1 MHKLLL
7 VISVLAVVAGVVG
20 GVAVW
25 RQQDEALL
33 GIVDGVPPATWAERP
48 ADTWAV
54 NIELARY
61 SEAELARAF
70 GHLESFGWFRVPV
83 RWSQVE
89 PEQGRFE
96 WRALDRALPAARA
109 AGFRVW
115 VVLVDVPGWATSTS
129 LGANSPV
136 FSPTQFGEFA
146 AAVAAR
152 YATEVDAYE
161 VWDEP
166 NLKAAW
172 GGLRPSP
179 TEYTALLAAS
189 YPRLKALDPSA
200 TVLAASLAP
209 TVETGPDNLS
219 DLIYLQ
225 ALYDLDADR
234 YFDAAAG
241 KPYGFASG
249 PDVRTADAQVL
260 NVARFAE
267 LRKVMVRNGD
277 ADAQL
282 WGGNFG
288 WNVLPASPWGTVD
301 ASTQIQ
307 FSEGLFRRAEQE
319 WAWSG
324 PLALEDY
331 QPLGAS
337 TPPVDDP
344 HWGFALA
351 DPSGALTRLG
361 SSLARGARAMQ
372 PGRYG
377 VEHPA
382 VAYTGGWQFS
392 ALGADIPEVYDT
404 AAITVTFEGSELTL
418 RVRRGD
424 YRAHLYIT
432 VDGRPANA
440 LPADATSA
448 YLNLTSPTLE
458 TEVVDV
464 PVARGLDADATHV
477 AVIRPQ
483 RGWDQW
489 AIVGY
494 AVGRRA
500 PDGGFAWA
508 LAIAVGLIC
517 AGLLGLAFSLRRL
530 NWAWVEQARV
540 GPATLVTLATGVL
553 MYLSTWLSWEGPVT
567 AVSRRLGDAPAL
579 LLTALTA
586 GVFYF
591 SPSVWLALLAL
602 LALGVLFFLR
612 PQAGLAL
619 VAGTLPFYLFPRLL
633 WERGASLY
641 EFSVW
646 LLLAATLARRM
657 VTLASDRRQKTED
670 GSSRAVRSS
679 DRRSSPVFRPRASLL
694 SRFTGMDAA
703 VFALLLVAA
712 VSTALADQRVVA
724 VYEFRT
730 VFVAA
735 TVLYLVT
742 RLIGL
747 DRPALWCVIDVF
759 LLGAVLVA
767 GYGLYQLVAGNGG
780 GLITTA
786 EGVARIRSV
795 YGSPNNLALYLGRA
809 LPIALAVALMAQG
822 APGWRRAAYA
832 GAGLILLA
840 AMVLTFS
847 RGALVLGLP
856 AALAVL
862 VIGWQ
867 GRRGWVVVGG
877 ALTLGLLAIPLLLQ
891 IPRFAGMF
899 DFDSGTGFFRVNL
912 WLSAVEM
919 ARDHLWFGVGP
930 DNFLYAYRGVYIR
943 PEAWQ
948 EPNLSH
954 PHNLVLDA
962 LTRIGLPGL
971 IVLAALIAGYWRTGL
986 RPVHT
991 TTGPERALAI
1001 GLLAAGAYQL
1011 AHGLVDHSFFLVDL
1025 AGAFM
1030 LLLAIAGKLEQRAK

>member
-7 VISVLAVVAGVVG
+7 LISALAVAAGVVG

-61 SEAELARAF
+61 SETELARAF
-70 GHLESFGWFRVPV
+70 GHLESFGWLRVPV

-96 WRALDRALPAARA
+96 WRALDRALPAAHA

-115 VVLVDVPGWATSTS
+115 AVLVDVPEWAASTS

-136 FSPTQFGEFA
+136 FSPAQFGEFA

-152 YATEVDAYE
+152 YATQVDAYE

-166 NLKAAW
+166 NLEAAW

-189 YPRLKALDPSA
+189 YPRLKTLDPSA

-209 TVETGPDNLS
+209 TVETGPDNVS

-225 ALYDLDADR
+225 ALYDLDADH

-249 PDVRTADAQVL
+249 PDVRTADAQIL

-267 LRKVMVRNGD
+267 LRAVMARNGD

-301 ASTQIQ
+301 PATQVD
-307 FSEGLFRRAEQE
+307 FSEGLYRRAEQE

-324 PLALEDY
+324 PIALEAY
-331 QPLGAS
+331 QPLGVTAPPAS
-337 TPPVDDP
+337 DP

-351 DPSGALTRLG
+351 DPSGALTALG
-361 SSLARGARAMQ
+361 RDLARGTRALQ

-382 VAYTGGWQFS
+382 MAYTGGWQFS
-392 ALGADIPEVYDT
+392 ALGGDIPEVYET
-404 AAITVTFEGSELTL
+404 AVITATFEGSELTL

-432 VDGRPANA
+432 VDGQPANA

-464 PVARGLDADATHV
+464 PVAHGLEPDAMHV

-489 AIVGY
+489 AIVGF

-500 PDGGFAWA
+500 PDGGLAGA
-508 LAIAVGLIC
+508 LGVAVGLVS
-517 AGLLGLAFSLRRL
+517 AGLFGLVVSLRRL
-530 NWAWVEQARV
+530 SWAWVAQARV
-540 GPATLVTLATGVL
+540 RPAALVTLATGVL

-612 PQAGLAL
+612 PQSGLAL
-619 VAGTLPFYLFPRLL
+619 VAGVLPFYLFPRML
-633 WERGASLY
+633 WDRGASLF
-641 EFSVW
+641 EFLLW
-646 LLLAATLARRM
+646 LLLAATLARKV
-657 VTLASDRRQKTED
+657 VTASADHGPRT
-670 GSSRAVRSS
+670 AVRG
-679 DRRSSPVFRPRASLL
+679 RLPWI
-694 SRFTGMDAA
+694 DAA
-703 VFALLLVAA
+703 VLALLIVGA
-712 VSTALADQRVVA
+712 VSTLLAEQRVVA

-730 VFVAA
+730 VFVSAA
-735 TVLYLVT
+735 VLYAVT
-742 RLIGL
+742 RLIDL
-747 DRPALWCVIDVF
+747 DRAAMWCVVDVF
-759 LLGAVLVA
+759 VLGAVVVA
-767 GYGLYQLVAGNGG
+767 GCGLYQLVTSDGS

-809 LPIALAVALMAQG
+809 LPIALAVALLARG
-822 APGWRRAAYA
+822 ASGWRRVAYG
-832 GAGLILLA
+832 GAGLVLLT

-867 GRRGWVVVGG
+867 GRRGWVVVGA
-877 ALTLGLLAIPLLLQ
+877 ALAFGLLAIPLLLQ

-912 WLSAVEM
+912 WHSAVEM

-971 IVLAALIAGYWRTGL
+971 IALGALIVGYWRTGL
-986 RPVHT
+986 RAVHAN
-991 TTGPERALAI
+991 TGPERALAI
-1001 GLLAAGAYQL
+1001 GLLAAGAHML

-1025 AGAFM
+1025 AGVFM
-1030 LLLAIAGKLEQRAK
+1030 LLLALAGKLAVRHGG